1 MTIKKASFILICMS
15 SDAHNKLNARKCI
28 LEAAV
33 KLFARLGLDKCSTRE
48 IAKESD
54 SNISLISYYFGGK
67 EGLYKEVM
75 RNHANE
81 IKESVQKNIENSQFK
96 PGTKE
101 HFVEQVEMMVENM
114 IRFRVNYPD
123 MAKIF
128 AREKLTGMIHAKE
141 IHEEIFYPMMQRFF
155 DAFQEGQRQG
165 YIQSGIEPVIFFM
178 TLSEGVWGFFQ
189 MSECPMRLSQ
199 DCQGLAQNLE
209 KVKNQILKI
218 YLTGVLT

>member
-1 MTIKKASFILICMS
+1 MTTTMASLILGPMS
-15 SDAHNKLNARKCI
+15 NDVQNKLNARKCI

-33 KLFARLGLDKCSTRE
+33 KLFAKLGLDKCSTRE

-75 RNHANE
+75 RNYANE
-81 IKESVQKNIENSQFK
+81 IKESVEKNIERSQFK
-96 PGTKE
+96 PGTKD
-101 HFVEQVEMMVENM
+101 HFVEQVSMMVENM
-114 IRFRVNYPD
+114 IHFRVNYPD

-128 AREKLTGMIHAKE
+128 AREKLTGMMYANE
-141 IHEEIFYPMMQRFF
+141 IHEEIFYPMKQKFF
-155 DAFQEGQRQG
+155 EAFQEGQKQG
-165 YIQSGIEPVIFFM
+165 FIRAGIDPGVFFM

-189 MSECPMRLSQ
+189 MTECQMKLTPDCLKIKDNPSEFK
-199 DCQGLAQNLE
+199 D
-209 KVKNQILKI
+209 QILKI

>member
-1 MTIKKASFILICMS
+1 M
-15 SDAHNKLNARKCI
+15 
-28 LEAAV
+28 
-33 KLFARLGLDKCSTRE
+33 KLFAKLGLDKCSTRE

-81 IKESVQKNIENSQFK
+81 IKESVERNIERSQFK

-101 HFVEQVEMMVENM
+101 HFVEQVSMMVENM
-114 IRFRVNYPD
+114 IHFRVNYPD

-128 AREKLTGMIHAKE
+128 AREKLTGMTFAKE
-141 IHEEIFYPMMQRFF
+141 IHEEIFYPMKQKFF
-155 DAFQEGQRQG
+155 DTFVEGQRQG
-165 YIQSGIEPVIFFM
+165 FIQEGIDPGLFFM

-189 MSECPMRLSQ
+189 MTECQMKISQ
-199 DCQGLAQNLE
+199 KSLDLKDNPRE
-209 KVKNQILKI
+209 FKDQILKI
-218 YLTGVLT
+218 FLTGVLT

>member
-1 MTIKKASFILICMS
+1 MTVHKQSLILNLMS
-15 SDAHNKLNARKCI
+15 TDAHHKLNAKKCI

-33 KLFARLGLDKCSTRE
+33 KLFAKLGLDKCSTRE

-81 IKESVQKNIENSQFK
+81 IKEGVQQNMQKSQFK

-101 HFVEQVEMMVENM
+101 GFTEQVTMAVDNM

-128 AREKLTGMIHAKE
+128 AREKLTGMMHAKE
-141 IHEEIFYPMMQRFF
+141 IHEEIFYPMMRNFCDEF
-155 DAFQEGQRQG
+155 EAGQKLG
-165 YIQSGIEPVIFFM
+165 YIKAGIDPVLFFM
-178 TLSEGVWGFFQ
+178 MLSEGIWGFFQ
-189 MSECPMRLSQ
+189 MSECEMKLSQ
-199 DCQGLAQNLE
+199 DCKKLAENLDE
-209 KVKNQILKI
+209 VKNQILKI
-218 YLTGVLT
+218 YLTGVFT

>member
-1 MTIKKASFILICMS
+1 MS
-15 SDAHNKLNARKCI
+15 NDAQNKLNARKCI
-28 LEAAV
+28 LDAAV
-33 KLFARLGLDKCSTRE
+33 KLFAKLGLDKCSTRE

-81 IKESVQKNIENSQFK
+81 IKESVERNIENSQLK

-101 HFVEQVEMMVENM
+101 HFVEQVSLMIENM
-114 IRFRVNYPD
+114 IHFRVNYPD

-128 AREKLTGMIHAKE
+128 AREKLTGMMHAKE
-141 IHEEIFYPMMQRFF
+141 IHEEIFYPMKQKFF
-155 DAFQEGQRQG
+155 DTFQEGQRQG
-165 YIQSGIEPVIFFM
+165 YIQAGIDPSLFFM

-189 MSECPMRLSQ
+189 MTECQMRLGEG
-199 DCQGLAQNLE
+199 CQKLKENHVE
-209 KVKNQILKI
+209 FKNQILKI

>member
-1 MTIKKASFILICMS
+1 MTMFELSIILVHMTN
-15 SDAHNKLNARKCI
+15 DVQNKLNARKCI
-28 LEAAV
+28 LKAAV
-33 KLFARLGLDKCSTRE
+33 KLFAQLGLDKCSTRE

-101 HFVEQVEMMVENM
+101 HFAEQVSFMVENI

-128 AREKLTGMIHAKE
+128 AREKLTGMMHAKE
-141 IHEEIFYPMMQRFF
+141 IHEEIFYPMMQKFF
-155 DAFQEGQRQG
+155 EAFNEGQRRG
-165 YIQSGIEPVIFFM
+165 YIQDGIDPVVFFM

-189 MSECPMRLSQ
+189 MSECQMKLSQ
-199 DCQGLAQNLE
+199 DCQKHKANLDDF
-209 KVKNQILKI
+209 KNQILKI
-218 YLTGVLT
+218 YLTGVLK